1 MARYKIK
8 IQYDGSAFFGWQLQS
23 SDRTVQGVIEK
34 ALQPFSSESRIVVNG
49 AGRTDTGVH
58 AMGQVA
64 HFDLET
70 RLDELSLM
78 NAINGHLPHDCRIM
92 ALEMVDDS
100 FHARFTA
107 VKRHYRYQCMLEQKI
122 MYRNQCWMTKSLN
135 IDQLNECAGIFCGT
149 HDFLS
154 FSKFNEELEHA
165 QCIIFNAEWKKE
177 NGMIVF
183 LISANRFL
191 HHMVRY
197 IVGCTIQNNYGK
209 MPLKKI
215 NDLLDSPQKNVQIF
229 KAPAQGLFL
238 DRVDY
243 A

>member
-1 MARYKIK
+1 
-8 IQYDGSAFFGWQLQS
+8 
-23 SDRTVQGVIEK
+23 
-34 ALQPFSSESRIVVNG
+34 
-49 AGRTDTGVH
+49 
-58 AMGQVA
+58 
-64 HFDLET
+64 
-70 RLDELSLM
+70 
-78 NAINGHLPHDCRIM
+78 
-92 ALEMVDDS
+92 
-100 FHARFTA
+100 
-107 VKRHYRYQCMLEQKI
+107 MLEQKI